1 MKKILIKNVEKFVSV
16 YNVLYIIFNVCK
28 VIFDMIEVILYFYC
42 VSYIIVGY

>member
-1 MKKILIKNVEKFVSV
+1 MKKFLIKNVEKFVLV

-28 VIFDMIEVILYFYC
+28 VIFDKIEVILYFYC